1 MIILPAVDI
10 LDGKCVRLYQG
21 RLDSVK
27 VYADDP
33 VDMAMKWKE
42 KGTEWLHVV
51 DLNGAVAGEPKNLEK
66 VKEIIQQADL
76 NVQFGGGIR
85 DMVTLEKVFN
95 AGVKRVVFGTTII
108 THPEIVAEAC
118 LKYDDSV
125 AAAVDARSG
134 KVAVSG
140 WKEGT
145 EFPALQIIEELK
157 VLGVSRLVYTDISVD
172 GTLRGIN
179 FEGVKE
185 VCERASMPVI
195 YSGGV
200 SELEDIKKL
209 KALESSGVEGVIIGT
224 ALYEGTIDLV
234 EAIRAGA
241 GAC

>member
-1 MIILPAVDI
+1 MLVLPAVDI
-10 LDGKCVRLYQG
+10 LDGKCVRLFQG

-33 VDMAMKWKE
+33 LDMAMKWKE
-42 KGTEWLHVV
+42 KGASWLHVV
-51 DLNGAVAGEPKNLEK
+51 DLNGAVSGEPKNLDK
-66 VKEIIQQADL
+66 AKEIIEKTGS

-85 DMVTLEKVFN
+85 DMVALERVFS

-118 LKYDDSV
+118 LKFDGAV

-145 EFPALQIIEELK
+145 EYPALQIVEELK
-157 VLGVSRLVYTDISVD
+157 ILGLSRLVYTDISMD

-179 FEGVKE
+179 FEGVKA
-185 VCERASMPVI
+185 VCERAGIPVI

-200 SELEDIKKL
+200 SSLDDIRKLKELEPF
-209 KALESSGVEGVIIGT
+209 GVEGVIVGT
-224 ALYEGTIDLV
+224 ALYEGSFDLV
-234 EAIRAGA
+234 EALAVARS
-241 GAC
+241 